1 MNRALV
7 LAGGGARGS
16 YQVGMLEE
24 LIINKGL
31 DFQTIRG
38 VSVGALNAAFL
49 AQALTRPG
57 PQAELTKRVRDLK
70 DLWTKEI
77 TGNNSVYTKRI
88 GGLLGMAAGADS
100 LYSLDPL
107 KRLIDK
113 HISLQALRASGRN
126 FAVGTVSLV
135 SGLYEESDPV
145 KDDEFMQKLIAS
157 ASIPVVFPFVD
168 LKEKKDVLVDGGARN
183 ITPLSSVFKAKPPVD
198 EIYVLLT
205 SRIIRTGNEL
215 PGSAAEENNYS
226 QWKDNW
232 LGTKVDA
239 LDVLKRTLDII
250 TDEVYLGDLREAV
263 RWNTVAE
270 SIKGLEAALP
280 GRPSLTE
287 GAKRAL
293 DTLINVKRRRRS
305 VPLHVLAPRQ
315 WFDEDNTQG
324 NRNSSTEFSPKLIHK
339 AIAHGSDVAKDRK
352 LWLWP
357 PA

>member
-24 LIINKGL
+24 LIVNKGL

-49 AQALTRPG
+49 AQAPTRPD
-57 PQAELTKRVRDLK
+57 PQPELAKRVRDLK

-77 TGNNSVYTKRI
+77 TGNNSVYSKRF

-100 LYSLDPL
+100 LYCLDPL
-107 KRLIDK
+107 KRLIEK
-113 HISLQALRASGRN
+113 HISLPALRTSGRN

-135 SGLYEESDPV
+135 SSLYEESDPAT
-145 KDDEFMQKLIAS
+145 DDDFMQKLVAS

-168 LKEKKDVLVDGGARN
+168 LKEKKDVLVDGGART
-183 ITPLSSVFKAKPPVD
+183 ITPLSSVFKAMPPVD

-215 PGSAAEENNYS
+215 PASAAEANDYS

-232 LGTKVDA
+232 LGTKVDG

-250 TDEVYLGDLREAV
+250 TDEVYLGDLREAI

-270 SIKGLEAALP
+270 SIRGLEAAVH
-280 GRPSLTE
+280 GQPSLTA
-287 GAKRAL
+287 GVKRAL
-293 DTLINVKRRRRS
+293 DVLLNVKRRS

-324 NRNSSTEFSPKLIHK
+324 SRNSSTEFSPELIRK
-339 AIAHGSDVAKDRK
+339 AMAHGTEVAKDRK

>member
-24 LIINKGL
+24 LIVNKGL

-49 AQALTRPG
+49 AQAPKRPDSH
-57 PQAELTKRVRDLK
+57 AELEKRVRELK

-77 TGNNSVYTKRI
+77 TGNNSVYSKHLA
-88 GGLLGMAAGADS
+88 GLLQMAAGADS

-107 KRLIDK
+107 KRLIQK

-145 KDDEFMQKLIAS
+145 TDDDFLEKLVAS

-183 ITPLSSVFKAKPPVD
+183 ITPLSSVFKAQPPVD

-205 SRIIRTGNEL
+205 SRIIRMGDEL
-215 PGSAAEENNYS
+215 PVSAAEENDYS

-232 LGTKVDA
+232 LGTKVDG

-250 TDEVYLGDLREAV
+250 TDEVYLGDLREAI

-270 SIKGLEAALP
+270 SIKGLEAAVHAQ
-280 GRPSLTE
+280 PSAT
-287 GAKRAL
+287 GAVKRAL
-293 DTLINVKRRRRS
+293 EALHHVKRRP

-324 NRNSSTEFSPKLIHK
+324 NRNSSTEFSPKLIRK
-339 AIAHGSDVAKDRK
+339 AMTHGSEVAKDRK

>member
-24 LIINKGL
+24 LILNKGL

-49 AQALTRPG
+49 AQAPAK
-57 PQAELTKRVRDLK
+57 PDSQAELTKRVRELK
-70 DLWTKEI
+70 DLWTMEI
-77 TGNNSVYTKRI
+77 TGNNSVYSKRT

-113 HISLQALRASGRN
+113 HISLQALRTSGRN
-126 FAVGTVSLV
+126 FSVGTVSLV
-135 SGLYEESDPV
+135 SGLYEESHPA
-145 KDDEFMQKLIAS
+145 KDDDFLQKLVAS

-168 LKEKKDVLVDGGARN
+168 LKENKDVLVDGGARN

-205 SRIIRTGNEL
+205 SRIIRTGKEL
-215 PGSAAEENNYS
+215 PASATEENDYS

-232 LGTKVDA
+232 LGTKVDG

-250 TDEVYLGDLREAV
+250 TDEVYLGDLREAI

-270 SIKGLEAALP
+270 SVRGLEAAVHGQP
-280 GRPSLTE
+280 PLT
-287 GAKRAL
+287 GGVKRAL
-293 DTLINVKRRRRS
+293 DALLNVKRRS

-315 WFDEDNTQG
+315 WFDEGNTRG
-324 NRNSSTEFSPKLIHK
+324 NRNSSTEFSPQLIRK
-339 AIAHGSDVAKDRK
+339 AIAHGSEVAKDRK

>member
-24 LIINKGL
+24 LVVNRGL

-49 AQALTRPG
+49 AQAPTKPG
-57 PQAELTKRVRDLK
+57 SHAELASRIRDLK

-77 TGNNSVYTKRI
+77 TGNNSVYSRRF
-88 GGLLGMAAGADS
+88 GGLLAMAAGADS
-100 LYSLDPL
+100 MYSLDPL
-107 KRLIDK
+107 KRLMHK
-113 HISLQALRASGRN
+113 HITLQTLRTSGRN

-135 SGLYEESDPV
+135 SGLYEEADPAT
-145 KDDEFMQKLIAS
+145 DNDFMQKLVAS

-183 ITPLSSVFKAKPPVD
+183 ITPLSSVFKAKPRVT

-205 SRIIRTGNEL
+205 SRIIRTGKEL
-215 PGSAAEENNYS
+215 PASAAEENDYS
-226 QWKDNW
+226 QWKDNL
-232 LGTKVDA
+232 LGTKVDG
-239 LDVLKRTLDII
+239 LDVLRRTLDII
-250 TDEVYLGDLREAV
+250 TDEVYLGDLREAI

-270 SIKGLEAALP
+270 SIKALKAAVH
-280 GRPSLTE
+280 GRPSLTK
-287 GAKRAL
+287 GVKGAL
-293 DTLINVKRRRRS
+293 DGLKSVKRRS
-305 VPLHVLAPRQ
+305 VPLYVLAPRQ
-315 WFDEDNTQG
+315 WFDEG
-324 NRNSSTEFSPKLIHK
+324 APSGSRNSSTEFRPELIQE
-339 AIAHGSDVAKDRK
+339 AIAHGSEVAKDRR

>member
-1 MNRALV
+1 MMNRALV

-24 LIINKGL
+24 LIVNKGL

-49 AQALTRPG
+49 AQAPAKPD

-77 TGNNSVYTKRI
+77 AGNNSVYSKRT

-100 LYSLDPL
+100 LYCLDPL
-107 KRLIDK
+107 KRLIEK
-113 HISLQALRASGRN
+113 HISLQALRTSGRN

-135 SGLYEESDPV
+135 SGLYEESDPATG
-145 KDDEFMQKLIAS
+145 DDFMQKLVAS

-183 ITPLSSVFKAKPPVD
+183 ITPLSSVFKAKKPPVD

-205 SRIIRTGNEL
+205 SRIIRRGKEL
-215 PGSAAEENNYS
+215 PTSATEENDYS

-232 LGTKVDA
+232 LGTKVDG

-250 TDEVYLGDLREAV
+250 TDEVYLGDLREAI

-270 SIKGLEAALP
+270 SIKGLEAAAH
-280 GRPSLTE
+280 GQSSLTE
-287 GAKRAL
+287 GVKRAL
-293 DTLINVKRRRRS
+293 DALLNVKRRS

-324 NRNSSTEFSPKLIHK
+324 SRNSSTEFSPELIRK
-339 AIAHGSDVAKDRK
+339 AIAHGSEVAKDRK

>member
-24 LIINKGL
+24 LVINEGL

-49 AQALTRPG
+49 AQAPRKPDSR
-57 PQAELTKRVRDLK
+57 AELAKQVLELK

-77 TGNNSVYTKRI
+77 TGNDSVYTERV

-107 KRLIDK
+107 QGLIEK
-113 HISLQALRASGRN
+113 HVSLQALRSSGRN

-135 SGLYEESDPV
+135 SSLYEESDPA
-145 KDDEFMQKLIAS
+145 KDDDFPQKLLAS

-168 LKEKKDVLVDGGARN
+168 LKQKKDVLVDGGARN
-183 ITPLSSVFKAKPPVD
+183 ITPLSSVFRAKPPVD

-205 SRIIRTGNEL
+205 SRIIRIGKEL
-215 PGSAAEENNYS
+215 PASAAEENDYS
-226 QWKDNW
+226 QWEDNW
-232 LGTKVDA
+232 LGTKVNG

-250 TDEVYLGDLREAV
+250 TDEVYLGDLREAI
-263 RWNTVAE
+263 RWNRVAE
-270 SIKGLEAALP
+270 SLRGLEVTVHSQ
-280 GRPSLTE
+280 PSLE
-287 GAKRAL
+287 QGVKRAL
-293 DTLINVKRRRRS
+293 DALVNVGRRS
-305 VPLHVLAPRQ
+305 VPLYVLAPRQ
-315 WFDEDNTQG
+315 WFDEGNIEG
-324 NRNSSTEFSPKLIHK
+324 NRNSSTDFSPGLIRK
-339 AIAHGSDVAKDRK
+339 AIAHGSEVARDRT

-357 PA
+357 PV

>member
-24 LIINKGL
+24 LIVNKGL

-49 AQALTRPG
+49 AQAPAK
-57 PQAELTKRVRDLK
+57 PDSHAELAKRVRDLK

-77 TGNNSVYTKRI
+77 TGNSSVYSMRF

-100 LYSLDPL
+100 LYCLDPL
-107 KRLIDK
+107 KRLIQK
-113 HISLQALRASGRN
+113 HISLQALRSSGRN
-126 FAVGTVSLV
+126 FAVGTVSLI
-135 SGLYEESDPV
+135 SSLYEESDPAT
-145 KDDEFMQKLIAS
+145 DDDFMQKLVAS

-168 LKEKKDVLVDGGARN
+168 LKQKKDALVDGGARN
-183 ITPLSSVFKAKPPVD
+183 VTPLSSVFKAKPPVD
-198 EIYVLLT
+198 EIYILLT

-215 PGSAAEENNYS
+215 PASAAEENDYS

-232 LGTKVDA
+232 LGTKVNG

-250 TDEVYLGDLREAV
+250 TDEVYLGDLREAI

-270 SIKGLEAALP
+270 SIKGLEAAVQ
-280 GRPSLTE
+280 GQPSLT
-287 GAKRAL
+287 GGVKRAL
-293 DTLINVKRRRRS
+293 DALQTVKRRS

-315 WFDEDNTQG
+315 WFDEGNTEG
-324 NRNSSTEFSPKLIHK
+324 NRNSSTEFSPELIRK
-339 AIAHGSDVAKDRK
+339 AMAHGTEVAKDRK

>member
-107 KRLIDK
+107 KRLIE
-113 HISLQALRASGRN
+113 ISTYRS
-126 FAVGTVSLV
+126 
-135 SGLYEESDPV
+135 
-145 KDDEFMQKLIAS
+145 
-157 ASIPVVFPFVD
+157 
-168 LKEKKDVLVDGGARN
+168 
-183 ITPLSSVFKAKPPVD
+183 
-198 EIYVLLT
+198 
-205 SRIIRTGNEL
+205 
-215 PGSAAEENNYS
+215 
-226 QWKDNW
+226 
-232 LGTKVDA
+232 
-239 LDVLKRTLDII
+239 
-250 TDEVYLGDLREAV
+250 
-263 RWNTVAE
+263 
-270 SIKGLEAALP
+270 
-280 GRPSLTE
+280 RPSERQAGISPSGPFPWSAVST
-287 GAKRAL
+287 
-293 DTLINVKRRRRS
+293 RS
-305 VPLHVLAPRQ
+305 RTP
-315 WFDEDNTQG
+315 
-324 NRNSSTEFSPKLIHK
+324 
-339 AIAHGSDVAKDRK
+339 
-352 LWLWP
+352 
-357 PA
+357 